1 MMTPACSEDDDEDL
15 MLADRRALLTMPVG
29 HLPPMP
35 PGVAGGSA
43 TPGDRI
49 VDQVGHR
56 FTDANSLLLN
66 RRHCKIYKEN
76 LIFMISQQISM
87 SIRVI
92 CLMLLKN
99 L

>member
-1 MMTPACSEDDDEDL
+1 MTTPACSEDDDDVDL

-35 PGVAGGSA
+35 AGVAGGTA

-56 FTDANSLLLN
+56 FADANSLMLN
-66 RRHCKIYKEN
+66 RRHGK
-76 LIFMISQQISM
+76 LD
-87 SIRVI
+87 
-92 CLMLLKN
+92 KN
-99 L
+99 I

>member
-1 MMTPACSEDDDEDL
+1 MTTPACSEDDDDVDL

-66 RRHCKIYKEN
+66 RRYVN
-76 LIFMISQQISM
+76 LIKIS
-87 SIRVI
+87 
-92 CLMLLKN
+92 L
-99 L
+99 